1 MTIEPGEKARLL
13 YELSLNGYVL
23 LPAFLPPEL
32 IAAMWAQ
39 LEPIYHAE
47 IGRAARGE
55 SMSLRGKNRLSVDL
69 RDYLRHLRGPLD
81 DDRFRRHPFVEEI
94 ATAVLG
100 RWRYGVTKAECPL
113 RDAEMM
119 AWHADLA
126 VEETGPRDRAPR
138 PRRLTFNVALTAM
151 DEGNGPMEVIPG
163 SHRMHHD
170 QTARWIGV
178 IETVNSVTMLMRPGD
193 CLLRDGNLLHRGT
206 TNATGRPRILL
217 DQTYRAVD

>member
-69 RDYLRHLRGPLD
+69 RD
-81 DDRFRRHPFVEEI
+81 
-94 ATAVLG
+94 
-100 RWRYGVTKAECPL
+100 
-113 RDAEMM
+113 AEMM

-151 DEGNGPMEVIPG
+151 NEGNGPMEVIPG

-178 IETVNSVTMLMRPGD
+178 IETVNSVTMRMRPGD